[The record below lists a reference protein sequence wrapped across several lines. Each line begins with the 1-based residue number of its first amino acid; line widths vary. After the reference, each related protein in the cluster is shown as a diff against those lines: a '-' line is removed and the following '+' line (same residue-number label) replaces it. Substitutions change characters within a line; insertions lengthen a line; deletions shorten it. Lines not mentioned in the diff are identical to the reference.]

1 VRKHVC
7 FGMGVLVFATLAAC
21 RPTPPPASATSVTAA
36 EVGAP
41 TAAAP
46 EQVATA
52 AAPARPLAAM
62 AAMATMSDAQILGVL
77 HELIDGELDLAQV
90 ARRRGRSDGVR
101 QYAAMLTVRY
111 ERDRARLRGIEGRTG
126 RTAET
131 TTDAAAKV
139 RGELTR
145 AIDRLRLYEQ
155 PDFDVL
161 YLDAEARNLRDV
173 LQTIDRQ
180 LLPAAKNDEVRR
192 LCAASRRHVAGQLAN
207 VEALARELAPP
218 PDGAGPAR

>member
-7 FGMGVLVFATLAAC
+7 FGMGVLVLATLGAC

-41 TAAAP
+41 TGAAP

-52 AAPARPLAAM
+52 AAPARPLAAV
-62 AAMATMSDAQILGVL
+62 ATMSDAQILGVL

-131 TTDAAAKV
+131 TTDAAAHV
-139 RGELTR
+139 RDELAR
-145 AIDRLRLYEQ
+145 AIDRLRLYERA
-155 PDFDVL
+155 DFDSL

-173 LQTIDRQ
+173 LHTLDRQ